1 MVNNDNNAKLNYL
14 NSLYKLQVFWVSIA
28 LILMILA
35 FSTIADAFA
44 TGPNLFNITRNF
56 SFIAIMALGMC
67 VVIIT
72 AGIDLSVGSVLALS
86 AVGLGIVMREG
97 YNVWIG
103 AFACFGTGLLCGFV
117 NGYLI
122 AYVKI
127 NPFVVTL
134 GMLSIARSLAIVV
147 TKNAMI
153 YEFGPQEDLLL
164 ELGGGAPLGMPNS
177 VIVLLFLTLFFIY
190 SLNYT
195 AWGKHI
201 YSIGGNEEAARLTG
215 VNVNLVK
222 MSAYLLSGLMAAV
235 SAFMMVGWLGS
246 VTNGIAMTYEL
257 KVIASTVIGG
267 ANLMGGAGGAF
278 GAVIG
283 AALIEIIRNGLLLAG
298 MDPYW
303 QGTFV
308 GAFIILAVLIDKFK
322 ITTKK

>member
-1 MVNNDNNAKLNYL
+1 MENKDNNAKLNYL
-14 NSLYKLQVFWVSIA
+14 NGLYKLQVFWVSIA

-86 AVGLGIVMREG
+86 AVVLGIVMREG

-164 ELGGGAPLGMPNS
+164 ELGGGATLGMPNS

-190 SLNYT
+190 CLNYT

>member
-1 MVNNDNNAKLNYL
+1 
-14 NSLYKLQVFWVSIA
+14 
-28 LILMILA
+28 LI
-35 FSTIADAFA
+35 
-44 TGPNLFNITRNF
+44 
-56 SFIAIMALGMC
+56 
-67 VVIIT
+67 
-72 AGIDLSVGSVLALS
+72 
-86 AVGLGIVMREG
+86 
-97 YNVWIG
+97 
-103 AFACFGTGLLCGFV
+103 CGFV

-153 YEFGPQEDLLL
+153 YEFGPHEDLLN
-164 ELGGGAPLGMPNS
+164 EIGGGATLGMPNS
-177 VIVLLFLTLFFIY
+177 AIILLFLTLFFIY
-190 SLNYT
+190 ALNYT
-195 AWGKHI
+195 AWGRHI
-201 YSIGGNEEAARLTG
+201 YAIGGKEEAARLTG
-215 VNVNLVK
+215 VNVNLIK

-235 SAFMMVGWLGS
+235 SAFLMVGWLGS

>member
-1 MVNNDNNAKLNYL
+1 MENNDNNAKLNYL
-14 NSLYKLQVFWVSIA
+14 NALFKLQVFWVSIA
-28 LILMILA
+28 LILMILV

-86 AVGLGIVMREG
+86 AVVLGIVMREG

-147 TKNAMI
+147 TKM
-153 YEFGPQEDLLL
+153 Q
-164 ELGGGAPLGMPNS
+164 
-177 VIVLLFLTLFFIY
+177 
-190 SLNYT
+190 
-195 AWGKHI
+195 
-201 YSIGGNEEAARLTG
+201 
-215 VNVNLVK
+215 
-222 MSAYLLSGLMAAV
+222 
-235 SAFMMVGWLGS
+235 
-246 VTNGIAMTYEL
+246 
-257 KVIASTVIGG
+257 
-267 ANLMGGAGGAF
+267 
-278 GAVIG
+278 
-283 AALIEIIRNGLLLAG
+283 
-298 MDPYW
+298 
-303 QGTFV
+303 
-308 GAFIILAVLIDKFK
+308 
-322 ITTKK
+322 